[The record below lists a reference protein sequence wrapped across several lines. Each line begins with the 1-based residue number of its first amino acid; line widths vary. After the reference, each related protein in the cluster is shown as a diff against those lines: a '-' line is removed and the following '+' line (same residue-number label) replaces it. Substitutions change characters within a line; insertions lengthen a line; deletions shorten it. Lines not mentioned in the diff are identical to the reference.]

1 MNAGRKGGVIASKLC
16 HDSSGEPTVAIYG
29 HFSLSSRVYS
39 MATRKP
45 WRWAGMQMK
54 PAQILGRRPLSFQLF
69 LLVAAT
75 ALPLILTSILM
86 YSRLVANER
95 ENLGDS
101 LFLHAKTL
109 AALVESEVETH
120 AAVGATLA
128 RSPALQA
135 DNLELF
141 WQEASDALKFVPGSW
156 INIDTPSGNT
166 VLSTL
171 APPGTKFPASN
182 ELDLI
187 KRAFATGQYQVGD
200 LASGPISHTLRS
212 SVLVPVYRNDV
223 PLYIV
228 TVGLD
233 PARFHDLVKRNF
245 TKGEIIGVL
254 DRNKRF
260 VTRIPDHENTVG
272 TMASEGWRAAMARAS
287 EGINENQTLEGDW
300 VLNGYALTRHG
311 WTAGVARLESEIS
324 SPLAAI
330 LWSSALIAAAM
341 TFLSIVLVIVIG
353 RHASGGMAVI
363 AEAARQ
369 VGEGKVIDPLPAP
382 FTEAAT
388 ISQTLAETSVELAR
402 RGEELLRANAQ
413 LEVKVAER
421 TRDLLAEMQRREEAE
436 ATLRQAQKIE
446 SVGQLTGGIAHDFNN
461 MLTIISGNLDTIK
474 RRIKSGKM
482 GDLSKPI
489 EAAVQGAESAA
500 KLTHRLLAFSR
511 QQPLDPS
518 PLNLN
523 TLVSGI
529 SELLAGT
536 VGENIQV
543 ETVLSAGL
551 WMTFADSNQVENAVL
566 NLAVNA
572 RDAMPNGGT
581 LTIETA
587 NVYLDDLYASKF
599 RDLKPGQ
606 YVLLSVTDTG
616 TGISKELLERIFEP
630 FFTTKGP
637 GLGTGLGLAMVHGFV
652 KQSGGHVRVYSE
664 LGEGTAVKLYLPRW
678 QGENARANVVPR
690 ALNNSANETPTP
702 AQAGESI
709 LLVEDDAGVRD
720 YAVGVLEELGYRVYA
735 TESAEKALG
744 LLEGVDRFDLL
755 FTDVVLGGKL
765 SGRQLADEVKKRRP
779 ELPILFTTGYT
790 RDAIVHQGRL
800 DSGVSLLNKPYT
812 QRDLSFKI
820 RSILGDEK
828 AGKS

>member
-1 MNAGRKGGVIASKLC
+1 
-16 HDSSGEPTVAIYG
+16 
-29 HFSLSSRVYS
+29 
-39 MATRKP
+39 
-45 WRWAGMQMK
+45 MQMK
-54 PAQILGRRPLSFQLF
+54 LAQILGQRPLSFQLF

-75 ALPLILTSILM
+75 ALPLLLTSLVM

-109 AALVESEVETH
+109 AALVEGEVETH

-135 DNLELF
+135 GNLELF
-141 WQEASDALKFVPGSW
+141 WREASEALEFVPGSW
-156 INIDTPSGNT
+156 INVDTPTGST
-166 VLSTL
+166 ILSTL
-171 APPGTKFPASN
+171 APPGTKFPASG

-200 LASGPISHTLRS
+200 LTIGPISSTLRS
-212 SVLVPVYRNDV
+212 SVLVPVYRNEV
-223 PLYIV
+223 PLYVV
-228 TVGLD
+228 TIGLD
-233 PARFHDLVKRNF
+233 PARLFDLVKRNF

-254 DRNKRF
+254 DRNKKF
-260 VTRIPDHENTVG
+260 IARIPDHENRVG
-272 TMASEGWRAAMARAS
+272 TMASEGWRAAMASAS
-287 EGINENQTLEGDW
+287 EGINAHQTLEGDW
-300 VLNGYALTRHG
+300 ILNGYALTRHG
-311 WTAGVARLESEIS
+311 WTAGVGLLESEIS
-324 SPLAAI
+324 SPLATI
-330 LWSSALIAAAM
+330 LWSSALVAAAM

-353 RHASGGMAVI
+353 RHASGGMAAI
-363 AEAARQ
+363 ADAARQ
-369 VGEGKVIDPLPAP
+369 VGKGEVVDPLPAP

-388 ISQTLAETSVELAR
+388 ISRTLAETSFELKR
-402 RGEELLRANAQ
+402 RGDELQRANAQ
-413 LEVKVAER
+413 LEIKVAER

-461 MLTIISGNLDTIK
+461 MLTIINGNLDTIK
-474 RRIKSGKM
+474 RRIKSGKV
-482 GDLSKPI
+482 GDLSKPV
-489 EAAVQGAESAA
+489 EAALQGAQNAA

-529 SELLAGT
+529 SELLART
-536 VGENIQV
+536 VGESIRV
-543 ETVLSAGL
+543 ETVLSTGL
-551 WMTFADSNQVENAVL
+551 WMTLADSNQVENAVL

-599 RDLKPGQ
+599 GDLKPGQ
-606 YVLLSVTDTG
+606 YVQLSVTDTG
-616 TGISKELLERIFEP
+616 TGISKELLDRIFEP

-664 LGEGTAVKLYLPRW
+664 VGEGTAVKLYLPRW
-678 QGENARANVVPR
+678 QGDNARTSAAPR
-690 ALNNSANETPTP
+690 GLNNIANETQVP

-720 YAVGVLEELGYRVYA
+720 YAVGVLEELGYRVHA
-735 TESAEKALG
+735 TESAEKALSVLQG
-744 LLEGVDRFDLL
+744 IDRVDLL

-765 SGRQLADEVKKRRP
+765 SGRQLADEVKRLRP

-790 RDAIVHQGRL
+790 RNPIVDQGRL

-820 RSILGDEK
+820 RSILGNEK